1 MVQNYQKFNS
11 CYTFLFTRVQNLKG
25 TVPSHQFQ
33 ITIKGVTDSPVSP
46 RSKQDT
52 FPVFTHYLVC
62 AEPQV
67 YTLPLVYHYSE
78 IQLSKM

>member
-11 CYTFLFTRVQNLKG
+11 CYTFLFTRVQYLKG

-33 ITIKGVTDSPVSP
+33 ITLKGVTDSPVSP

-52 FPVFTHYLVC
+52 LLMSKKCSYSLFGVC
-62 AEPQV
+62 
-67 YTLPLVYHYSE
+67 
-78 IQLSKM
+78 